1 MKQLMMTTVLLMCA
15 SNIYSDTLTAS
26 ESDPFQQTITQCESC
41 HSAEHNH
48 SAEPNTIAP
57 VLNGMDNDYIE
68 QQLINFQ
75 TGKRTSKG
83 ANAADVEKAHSRSVI
98 DGDSLSLIADHY
110 DELEYRISKIALPPQ
125 ANTTP
130 EQGEALFDDQCASCH
145 TSAFGRFLSDSPE
158 ITHLEAPYLLEQLQ
172 MMKSGQRG
180 FHEETKHHRKMVERL
195 KAMSTEDLVNIVTY
209 IHQNAESF

>member
-1 MKQLMMTTVLLMCA
+1 MKQLMMTTILLMCT
-15 SNIYSDTLTAS
+15 SISYSDTLTAS
-26 ESDPFQQTITQCESC
+26 ESDPIQQAIIQCESC

-57 VLNGMDNDYIE
+57 VLDGMDDDYIE

-75 TGKRTSKG
+75 TGKRIGKG
-83 ANAADVEKAHSRSVI
+83 ANAADVEKAHSHAVVS
-98 DGDSLSLIADHY
+98 GDSLSLIADHY
-110 DELEYRISKIALPPQ
+110 DELEYRISQIALPP
-125 ANTTP
+125 TTETTS
-130 EQGEALFDDQCASCH
+130 EQGEELFDDQCASCH
-145 TSAFGRFLSDSPE
+145 TSAFGRFLSDGPE
-158 ITHLEAPYLLEQLQ
+158 ITHLEAPYVLEQLQ
-172 MMKSGQRG
+172 RMKTGQRG